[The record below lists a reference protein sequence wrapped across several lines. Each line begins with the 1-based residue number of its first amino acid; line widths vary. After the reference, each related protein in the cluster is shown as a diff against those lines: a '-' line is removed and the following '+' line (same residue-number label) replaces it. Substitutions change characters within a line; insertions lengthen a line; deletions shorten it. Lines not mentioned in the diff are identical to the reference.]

1 MRSTDLRPCS
11 ETALSDARLEQGA
24 RAGGLNGRRDA
35 HLSRPDAIK
44 TSSCPLLLD
53 EIDADGAPSTPSEA
67 PPAAAAATSSGNCS
81 GHGAAAVPSGTGKES
96 STTAVDAF
104 FLGLG
109 MPTPRGSLP
118 LATRAALDLRV
129 WETAHELHVGER

>member
-1 MRSTDLRPCS
+1 MVLREHRDERHPRV
-11 ETALSDARLEQGA
+11 TP
-24 RAGGLNGRRDA
+24 RAHG
-35 HLSRPDAIK
+35 
-44 TSSCPLLLD
+44 T
-53 EIDADGAPSTPSEA
+53 
-67 PPAAAAATSSGNCS
+67 CS

-118 LATRAALDLRV
+118 LAMRAALDLCV